1 MESDKWG
8 NRKPIGR
15 ESRTLSALMH
25 TGKDKHLAPSPLD
38 GLNKVYILTALHGVR
53 GPSCSLS
60 GGLSA
65 GHAEYTP
72 EEVVRNK

>member
-8 NRKPIGR
+8 SQKPIFR
-15 ESRTLSALMH
+15 ESLTLPALMH
-25 TGKDKHLAPSPLD
+25 AGKDKHLAPSPLD
-38 GLNKVYILTALHGVR
+38 GLNKVYVLSALHGVR
-53 GPSCSLS
+53 GPSCSPS